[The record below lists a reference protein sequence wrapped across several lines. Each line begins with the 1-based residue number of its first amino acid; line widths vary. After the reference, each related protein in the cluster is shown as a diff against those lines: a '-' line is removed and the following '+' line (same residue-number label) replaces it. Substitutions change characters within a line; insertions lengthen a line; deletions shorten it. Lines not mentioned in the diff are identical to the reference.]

1 MAWRVARSLETL
13 RSQINAVAPNRDT
26 TSDGTIGDAAHAAR
40 ASDHNPN
47 AQGVVTA
54 YDIDHD
60 PAGGMDT
67 YKLAEILRQ
76 NKDPRIEY
84 VISNGRI
91 FNSRVAPWQWRDYT
105 GSNKHDK
112 HMHISVHN
120 ESELYDDPRAWAI
133 GATIADQP
141 GMFSGITATVFGGPG
156 DEQPVAYSD
165 VQPGWASRPGV
176 ALPYRFP
183 AGPRPIVRVTHQGKS
198 VDCPVVDVGPW
209 NTNDVAYVLSGQRPQ
224 AETGTDLRGRRTN
237 LAGIDL
243 TPAAAEIIDLPGK
256 GLVEWRFLIAQDKQ
270 EKPSVATDTIKISD
284 FVALLTAF
292 GEGRVTITPA
302 TPSPAVATPQPAP
315 VVVAPAPTPAL
326 QETGVGFGAFSTLAV
341 LILQMLGVLPG
352 SAIAGETATQV
363 GNVLPLVT
371 AGISAVGATGFW
383 GPVLQGVV
391 GILGSL
397 FAKK

>member
-13 RSQINAVAPNRDT
+13 RSQINAIAPNRDK

-47 AQGVVTA
+47 SQGVVTA

-60 PAGGMDT
+60 PVGGMDT

-76 NKDPRIEY
+76 NKDPRLEY

-91 FNSRVAPWQWRDYT
+91 FNSRVAPWQWREYT

-112 HMHISVHN
+112 HMHVSVHN
-120 ESELYDDPRAWAI
+120 EPELYDDARAWNL
-133 GATIADQP
+133 GSSATTQP
-141 GMFSGITATVFGGPG
+141 GLFSGITATVFGGPG

-165 VQPGWASRPGV
+165 VLPGWAQRPGV

-183 AGPRPIVRVTHQGKS
+183 AGPRPMVRVTHQGRS

-209 NTNDVAYVLSGQRPQ
+209 NTNDQAYVLQGKRPQ
-224 AETGTDLRGRRTN
+224 AETGTDLRGRKTN

-256 GLVEWRFLIAQDKQ
+256 GLVEWRFLIAQAQQ
-270 EKPSVATDTIKISD
+270 ETPPVADTIKISD

-292 GEGRVTITPA
+292 GEGRVTITP
-302 TPSPAVATPQPAP
+302 TVPPP
-315 VVVAPAPTPAL
+315 VVAPVTPAPTAPTEPVL
-326 QETGVGFGAFSTLAV
+326 DRPGVGLGIFGTLAV
-341 LILQMLGVLPG
+341 VLGQLFGILPP
-352 SAIAGETATQV
+352 ATGEAATATGQAMPI
-363 GNVLPLVT
+363 LT
-371 AGISAVGATGFW
+371 AGISALGATGWW
-383 GPVLQGVV
+383 GPVLNIV
-391 GILGSL
+391 GTIFGAL
-397 FAKK
+397 AKK